1 MSNIDV
7 YVQHALTTRFED
19 LPDAVVE
26 KTGIF
31 LLDSLGVGIAGAGA
45 SLASAVRA
53 SAQGWGLVFNGL
65 PGGIQLQDELSF
77 ASEQFLP

>member
-53 SAQGWGLVFNGL
+53 SAQGWGLGTGAHVW
-65 PGGIQLQDELSF
+65 
-77 ASEQFLP
+77 